1 MTAEYLNACE
11 ELEIKVAQG
20 AKPGEGGQL
29 PGMKVTALIAR
40 LRHSTPGVTLISPPP
55 HHDIYS
61 IEDLAQLIYDLKQI
75 NPRAKV
81 TVKLVSASGVGTIA
95 AGVAKAKADVIL
107 ISGHNGGTGASPATS
122 IKYAGLPWEMGLTEA
137 HQVLAM
143 NNLRERVTL
152 RTDGGLRTGRDIVMA
167 AMMGAE
173 EYGIG
178 TAALIAMGCIMVRQ
192 CQSNTCPVGVCTQ
205 NEALRQKFTGSA
217 DKVVNLITF
226 YAQEVREILS
236 QIGAR
241 SIDEIIGR
249 ADLLTQVS
257 RGAAHL
263 DDLDLNPLL
272 ITVDGAHKITYDR
285 SKPRNAVPDTLDADI
300 VKDGARFFEDGEKM
314 QLSYAVRNTHRTIGT
329 RASSHIVRKF
339 GMRNTLQPDHLT
351 VKLTGNAGQSL
362 GAFAAPGLEDRGD
375 GRCQRLCR
383 QGPVGWSDRGAPAD
397 GLAPGCERKHHHRQH
412 RALRRDGGA
421 PVRRRTR
428 GRTVR
433 GAQLGCE
440 GGGRGLRIERLRIHD
455 GRCRGDPGPDRGEL
469 RGGDDGWHGL
479 CP

>member
-1 MTAEYLNACE
+1 MASGRFGVTAEYLNHCE

-29 PGMKVTALIAR
+29 PGMKVTELIAR
-40 LRHSTPGVTLISPPP
+40 LRHSTPGVTLITPPP

-81 TVKLVSASGVGTIA
+81 TVKLVASSGVGTIA

-143 NNLRERVTL
+143 NNLRDRVTL

-205 NEALRQKFTGSA
+205 DERLREKFTGNA

-226 YAQEVREILS
+226 YAQEVREILAS
-236 QIGAR
+236 IGAR
-241 SIDEIIGR
+241 SLDEVIGR

-257 RGAAHL
+257 RGVGASGRPGPEPAADHRRWR
-263 DDLDLNPLL
+263 
-272 ITVDGAHKITYDR
+272 GQDR
-285 SKPRNAVPDTLDADI
+285 LRPHASRATRCWTRWTPRSCKDA
-300 VKDGARFFEDGEKM
+300 ARFLKDGEKM
-314 QLSYAVRNTHRTIGT
+314 QLSYAVRNTLPHHRHAHLEPHRPAVRDAQPAAARPPDGEADRLR
-329 RASSHIVRKF
+329 RAV
-339 GMRNTLQPDHLT
+339 
-351 VKLTGNAGQSL
+351 AGRL
-362 GAFAAPGLEDRGD
+362 RRAGAEARGV
-375 GRCQRLCR
+375 GRRQRLCR
-383 QGPVGWSDRGAPAD
+383 QGPVGRHHRGAPAD
-397 GLAPGCERKHHHRQH
+397 GLARWS
-412 RALRRDGGA
+412 
-421 PVRRRTR
+421 RRRTR
-428 GRTVR
+428 SSATPCFTARPTATCSPPAARASGS
-433 GAQLGCE
+433 
-440 GGGRGLRIERLRIHD
+440 
-455 GRCRGDPGPDRGEL
+455 RCATRAR
-469 RGGDDGWHGL
+469 RW
-479 CP
+479 